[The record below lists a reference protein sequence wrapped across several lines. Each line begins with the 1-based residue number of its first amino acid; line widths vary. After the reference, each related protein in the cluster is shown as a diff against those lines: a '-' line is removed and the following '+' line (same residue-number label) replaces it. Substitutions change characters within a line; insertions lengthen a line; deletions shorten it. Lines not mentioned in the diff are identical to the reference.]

1 MWTEW
6 KWTDRNNTCGSG
18 TRHRNITVSPIGNGV
33 SCQEKYDCGK
43 ECYEKTL
50 FKPCPGT
57 IDLPQYSNF
66 SSTTMIVNIL
76 FVIIFMTFQN
86 HISDEGSSSY
96 TVTTNGSC
104 SANCGNGSR
113 IVITLSCHI
122 QASSLFKCDKNIT
135 YEPCNLR
142 ECPSKLLWCLLN
154 PIRGGR
160 ISMILI

>member
-1 MWTEW
+1 MRRVEVVHGTE
-6 KWTDRNNTCGSG
+6 TS
-18 TRHRNITVSPIGNGV
+18 
-33 SCQEKYDCGK
+33 
-43 ECYEKTL
+43 L
-50 FKPCPGT
+50 FLQLVMAYLAKKNMIAGRSVT
-57 IDLPQYSNF
+57 KKHYSNHAQVPLICPNIQVF
-66 SSTTMIVNIL
+66 RPISNYIL
-76 FVIIFMTFQN
+76 FVIIFMTFEN
-86 HISDEGSSSY
+86 HISDKGSSSY

-154 PIRGGR
+154 PI
-160 ISMILI
+160 SMILI